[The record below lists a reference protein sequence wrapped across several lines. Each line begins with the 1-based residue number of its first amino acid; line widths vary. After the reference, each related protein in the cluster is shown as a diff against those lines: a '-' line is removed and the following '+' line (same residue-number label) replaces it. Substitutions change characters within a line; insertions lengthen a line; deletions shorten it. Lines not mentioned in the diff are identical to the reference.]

1 MYPPKKILFPIDFS
15 QRSAAI
21 APMVRDF
28 VRQFHAA
35 PTLLH
40 VLPEDA
46 TDEQRIEAQEDLN
59 VFADSHFQGM
69 SVCRGLLQGD
79 PRKEI
84 IGFAH
89 EHIIDLIMMP
99 THGYGPFRRLLLGS
113 VALNVLR
120 DAWCPVWTDAHT
132 EVPLSHQNAKFRN
145 ILCAVDL
152 SQRSHPALHWAKQF
166 AADTQSRLTIVHA
179 TPLALAA
186 GVGAPIPDWRPELDD
201 AAREEIAR
209 LQQSEGTHAAVTI
222 VAGEVAHAVRAAAEE
237 VEADLLVIGRGAENG
252 HLGRLRNHAYPI
264 IRHSPC
270 PVVSV

>member
-1 MYPPKKILFPIDFS
+1 MYPPKKILFPVDFS

-21 APMVRDF
+21 APMAAGFAHR
-28 VRQFHAA
+28 FHAA
-35 PTLLH
+35 LTLLH
-40 VLPEDA
+40 VLPENA
-46 TDEQRIEAQEDLN
+46 ADEQRIEAQEDLN

-79 PRKEI
+79 AGKEI
-84 IGFAH
+84 VAFAR
-89 EHIIDLIMMP
+89 ERQIDLIMMP

-113 VALNVLR
+113 VALQVLR

-132 EVPLSHQNAKFRN
+132 EFPLSHQNFKFRN

-152 SQRSHPALHWAKQF
+152 SERSHPALHWAKQF
-166 AADTQSRLTIVHA
+166 AADTQARLTIAHV
-179 TPLALAA
+179 TPLAVAA

-209 LQQSEGTHAAVTI
+209 LQHSEGTQAAVTI
-222 VAGEVAHAVRAAAEE
+222 VSGEVAHAVRAAAEE
-237 VEADLLVIGRGAENG
+237 AEADLLVIGRGAENG

>member
-46 TDEQRIEAQEDLN
+46 IDEQRIEAQEDLN

-69 SVCRGLLQGD
+69 SVCRGLLQGN
-79 PRKEI
+79 PGKKI
-84 IGFAH
+84 IAFAH

-120 DAWCPVWTDAHT
+120 DAWCPAWTDAHT

-152 SQRSHPALHWAKQF
+152 SQGSHPALHWAKQF

-179 TPLALAA
+179 TPLVMAA

>member
-21 APMVRDF
+21 APVVANF
-28 VRQFHAA
+28 ARQLHAA

-46 TDEQRIEAQEDLN
+46 IDEQRIEAQEDLS
-59 VFADSHFQGM
+59 VFADSHFSGM
-69 SVCRGLLQGD
+69 SVCRALLQGD
-79 PRKEI
+79 AGKEI
-84 IGFAH
+84 IDFAH
-89 EHIIDLIMMP
+89 EHKIDLIMMP

-113 VALNVLR
+113 VAFKVLR

-166 AADTQSRLTIVHA
+166 AADIQARLTIVHA
-179 TPLALAA
+179 TPLAVAA
-186 GVGAPIPDWRPELDD
+186 GVGAPIPDWRPEIED

-209 LQQSEGTHAAVTI
+209 LQHSEGTHAGVAI

-237 VEADLLVIGRGAENG
+237 AEADLLVIGRGAENG
-252 HLGRLRNHAYPI
+252 HLGRLLNHAYPI

>member
-15 QRSAAI
+15 QRCAAL
-21 APMVRDF
+21 APMVAGF

-59 VFADSHFQGM
+59 VFADSHFSGM
-69 SVCRGLLQGD
+69 SVCRGLTQGD
-79 PRKEI
+79 AGKEI
-84 IGFAH
+84 VEFAH
-89 EHIIDLIMMP
+89 EHKIDLIMMP

-113 VALNVLR
+113 VALKVLS
-120 DAWCPVWTDAHT
+120 DAGCPVWTDAHT
-132 EVPLSHQNAKFRN
+132 EVPLSHQNARFRN
-145 ILCAVDL
+145 IVCAVDL
-152 SQRSHPALHWAKQF
+152 SQRSHPALQWAKQF
-166 AADTQSRLTIVHA
+166 AADTQARLTIVHA

-186 GVGAPIPDWRPELDD
+186 GVGAPIPDWTPDLED
-201 AAREEIAR
+201 AARDEIER
-209 LQQSEGTHAAVTI
+209 LQHSEGTQAAVSI

-237 VEADLLVIGRGAENG
+237 AEADLLVIGRGAEDG
-252 HLGRLRNHAYPI
+252 PLGRLRNHAYPI